1 ELRIRPT
8 SEQRVGGFEWN
19 HRGRRRRDERNGKD
33 GTGLR
38 WVTERH
44 LNLPATAAGFSID
57 ETDSVRAILSQPVFR
72 MADQQ
77 QLGKDQ
83 KAYRTEVPAVV
94 VSIERAISIVESCAD
109 HLLHVHHRDA
119 SAPTMLEEFG
129 VVHRAMMVDDVRRP
143 DVLTKND
150 VRRIT
155 DRGAI
160 EAIRVNLGSAYDSIR
175 RVVVP
180 RLQRRIEVNRID
192 PRISSSGGQ
201 NERLCGE
208 RNVGG

>member
-1 ELRIRPT
+1 HPNCPA
-8 SEQRVGGFEWN
+8 RVACFRME
-19 HRGRRRRDERNGKD
+19 K
-33 GTGLR
+33 
-38 WVTERH
+38 
-44 LNLPATAAGFSID
+44 
-57 ETDSVRAILSQPVFR
+57 TDSVRAVLSQQVFR
-72 MADQQ
+72 MAAKQ
-77 QLGKDQ
+77 QLGKAQ
-83 KAYRTEVPAVV
+83 KPYRAKVAAVV

-119 SAPTMLEEFG
+119 SAPAMLEEFG
-129 VVHRAMMVDDVRRP
+129 VVHRAMMVDHVRRP

-192 PRISSSGGQ
+192 PRIPSSGGQ
-201 NERLCGE
+201 YKRLSGE